1 LTGAVRDLGRV
12 LVTGSQGFLGSALVV
27 FLRAAGADVLPT
39 DVTGGDRSCDVT
51 RFDAVDRV
59 MRETRFDTVFHCGAV
74 SGPMVLADRPLEIW
88 RINSTGTANVLEAAR
103 ATGVGRVIFCSTS
116 EVYGR
121 LTGPVDETMLP
132 QPTSV
137 YAASK
142 LAAEHVSLAY
152 RRERGLDV
160 IALRLSWIYG
170 PGRRTPTMLGA
181 ILEAALADGEVRFA
195 GHPDDLTHYLQ
206 VDDAVAGL
214 LAAGRTVAVDEAVF
228 NITAGAGVPMSHIM
242 EVVAHLRPAARLSL
256 GGARADGVGPTA
268 IDNSLAARVLGFR
281 PVVGLEQGI
290 EATMRALGL

>member
-1 LTGAVRDLGRV
+1 MTGAARDLGRV
-12 LVTGSQGFLGSALVV
+12 LVTGAQGFLGSALVA
-27 FLRAAGADVLPT
+27 FLRAAGTDVLAT
-39 DVTGGDRSCDVT
+39 DVSGGDRACDVT

-59 MRETRFDTVFHCGAV
+59 TRETHFDTVFHCGAV

-88 RINSTGTANVLEAAR
+88 RINATGTANVLEAAR
-103 ATGVGRVIFCSTS
+103 ATGVGRVIVCSTS

-121 LTGPVDETMLP
+121 LTGPVDETTLP

-152 RRERGLDV
+152 RRQHGLDV

-170 PGRRTPTMLGA
+170 PGRRTPTTLGA
-181 ILEAALADGEVRFA
+181 ILEAALAGGGGRFA
-195 GHPDDLTHYLQ
+195 AHPDDLTHYLH
-206 VDDAVAGL
+206 VDDAIAGL
-214 LAAGRTVAVDEAVF
+214 LAAGRTVAVDEDVF

-242 EVVAHLRPAARLSL
+242 EAVAQLRPVARLSL
-256 GGARADGVGPTA
+256 DGVCADGAGPTA

-281 PVVGLEQGI
+281 PIVGLEQGI
-290 EATMRALGL
+290 EATMRALSL